1 MYPQSD
7 LLERLTMAEQIVRE
21 TPIIRLRHPKVDLY
35 TKLEFMNG
43 VGSIKDRPALWILK
57 RAIERGE
64 ITRDTTI
71 VESSSGNFACALA
84 VFCRILKLEFIP
96 VIDPLITP
104 LYEIFLR
111 ANCARVEKVED
122 SDNGGSFLKTR
133 LNMVQTLLHD
143 IPNSFWTNQYENLDG
158 MSAHYEL
165 TAEEICRSM
174 TELDY
179 VFLGVSSGGTIAGVS
194 RRMKEHFKGI
204 RVVAVDAEG
213 SVIFGQSPKKRHIPG
228 IGSSISPG
236 LVKRAFIDEVVI
248 VPENDTVTACHT
260 MLEKYNL
267 FVGGST
273 GTVYSAIE
281 SYFAAR
287 QFAHN
292 PKALFLCCDKGTA
305 YLHNIYDPDWT
316 AFHLPNAISEPAYVF
331 KAVNQ

>member
-7 LLERLTMAEQIVRE
+7 LLERLTLAEQILRE
-21 TPIIRLRHPKVDLY
+21 TPIVPLFHPRVDLY

-43 VGSIKDRPALWILK
+43 VGSIKDRPALWVLK

-122 SDNGGSFLKTR
+122 SDSGGSFLKAR

-204 RVVAVDAEG
+204 RVVAEMLKAQSFSANRPRSD
-213 SVIFGQSPKKRHIPG
+213 IF
-228 IGSSISPG
+228 
-236 LVKRAFIDEVVI
+236 
-248 VPENDTVTACHT
+248 
-260 MLEKYNL
+260 
-267 FVGGST
+267 
-273 GTVYSAIE
+273 
-281 SYFAAR
+281 
-287 QFAHN
+287 
-292 PKALFLCCDKGTA
+292 
-305 YLHNIYDPDWT
+305 
-316 AFHLPNAISEPAYVF
+316 PA
-331 KAVNQ
+331 